1 MLAIVTWLAVLAPTS
16 PVRVLTVARRRTT
29 SVDLAVAAFVVLT
42 LVAFAFTTERHQSLF
57 GERFQHQGVLT
68 LLMYVGFF
76 ALARTLVRDVRRLR
90 QVLAG
95 VVVGATVVAAYAIV
109 QASGLDPIWG
119 PDVPGGRVFS
129 TIGQPNA
136 LAAYLVLALPITL
149 VFVLRR
155 SGAIRWAAIAVAAVL
170 LAAIGLTLS
179 RGGYIGLAATTPIL
193 GWAAVRNHRP
203 SRRLVAAGSGLLVVG
218 ALMVAIVPDGRAAIV
233 RVWDRAASS
242 AQTTAD
248 LSVRSHL
255 DEWRVAAR
263 ITADHP
269 LLGTGPETFPDEFPR
284 YSRVVL
290 APERV
295 RYFDQFR
302 VESPHNELLTVASGT
317 GLPALGA
324 YLALLAAVAVT
335 LVRAARRSADP
346 AVRVM
351 LLAMLAAL
359 AGHVVTSSFMSAEI
373 TGSWL
378 AWTLMGAAVGL
389 TRPSPPC

>member
-1 MLAIVTWLAVLAPTS
+1 MK
-16 PVRVLTVARRRTT
+16 
-29 SVDLAVAAFVVLT
+29 
-42 LVAFAFTTERHQSLF
+42 
-57 GERFQHQGVLT
+57 
-68 LLMYVGFF
+68 
-76 ALARTLVRDVRRLR
+76 
-90 QVLAG
+90 
-95 VVVGATVVAAYAIV
+95 AYAIV

-193 GWAAVRNHRP
+193 GWAGVRNHRP

-218 ALMVAIVPDGRAAIV
+218 AVMVAIVPDGRAAIV
-233 RVWDRAASS
+233 RAWDRAASS

-295 RYFDQFR
+295 HDQPVMPRR
-302 VESPHNELLTVASGT
+302 VAEQDHRQFVGVGRTAGQFQYLRRQHQADVLA

-378 AWTLMGAAVGL
+378 VWTLMGAAVGI